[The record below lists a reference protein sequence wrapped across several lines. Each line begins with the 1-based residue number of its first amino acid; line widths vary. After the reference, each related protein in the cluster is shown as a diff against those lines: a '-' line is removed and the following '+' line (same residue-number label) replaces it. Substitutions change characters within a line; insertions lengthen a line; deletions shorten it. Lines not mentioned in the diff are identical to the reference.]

1 MYTASISWFIG
12 LLSSICSISISCS
25 VPLHPQASPVRN
37 VLVTFSFRMSSSL
50 TTLSTSRL
58 LPASKTTT
66 FHCKGEGLSLMVFGS
81 RTGTA
86 YFSSS
91 CRPHGLKN
99 DCDIRSNIMRS
110 VFLTLRTFLLYRDCR
125 GSHGCGMTGLC
136 CGVRGSDPLSSRLT
150 ATIFKL
156 SFGYLETCLDST
168 NVDSNSYDQHV
179 APWDPRPA

>member
-25 VPLHPQASPVRN
+25 VPLYLLGTLLRD

-50 TTLSTSRL
+50 TTPSTSRL

-66 FHCKGEGLSLMVFGS
+66 FHYTDKGLSLMVFGS
-81 RTGTA
+81 RMRVA

-99 DCDIRSNIMRS
+99 DYDIRSGMMRS
-110 VFLTLRTFLLYRDCR
+110 ACIVSLTFLLNRDCR
-125 GSHGCGMTGLC
+125 GSHGCSTTCTLLW
-136 CGVRGSDPLSSRLT
+136 GSRRQTMPWVVNQQRR
-150 ATIFKL
+150 
-156 SFGYLETCLDST
+156 SFYF
-168 NVDSNSYDQHV
+168 
-179 APWDPRPA
+179 

>member
-25 VPLHPQASPVRN
+25 VPHYPVTTLLRD

-50 TTLSTSRL
+50 TTPSTSRL
-58 LPASKTTT
+58 LPASRTTT
-66 FHCKGEGLSLMVFGS
+66 FHCKDEVLSLMVLGS

-99 DCDIRSNIMRS
+99 DYDIRNGIMRN
-110 VFLTLRTFLLYRDCR
+110 VRLVLLTFLLYRDCR
-125 GSHGCGMTGLC
+125 GPHSCGTTGTVSQVVQQQ
-136 CGVRGSDPLSSRLT
+136 GRSSN
-150 ATIFKL
+150 F
-156 SFGYLETCLDST
+156 
-168 NVDSNSYDQHV
+168 
-179 APWDPRPA
+179 